1 MNESLH
7 NLPRSAR
14 FGQTHAERSILHT
27 AYCLLR
33 TASCLLRTA
42 IPTLTRGAILLLLV
56 LSACERERIVDPG
69 PDTTPPLPPAGV
81 LVEGARDGYIF
92 IGWLRNSERDLR
104 GYIVYRAEED
114 ADGPYAAIDTITQN
128 FIIDQQRSYDT
139 TYHYFITA
147 VDEAGNESI
156 AIDTVSA
163 ESPNLSDPDETRNIA
178 ANGFNDGRRRLLRLS
193 WVSVEEA
200 DLAGYRVYR
209 SDTPFD
215 DPSAAREIATTDA
228 AFVEDSTDVQPGRRY
243 YFAVVTIDRGG
254 RESEL
259 SPLAS
264 DLIATRP
271 VPVAPADNGQA
282 PPYPQLSWLSVPEAS
297 RYLVSIAL
305 SETTGEVWSGYVS
318 AGTDDTVRVR
328 YSESPLTPGVTYYW
342 RVSSVTAANGKPN
355 GISDVRRFI
364 VEN

>member
-1 MNESLH
+1 MLV
-7 NLPRSAR
+7 
-14 FGQTHAERSILHT
+14 
-27 AYCLLR
+27 
-33 TASCLLRTA
+33 
-42 IPTLTRGAILLLLV
+42 ILLVFV
-56 LSACERERIVDPG
+56 LTACERERIVDAG

-92 IGWLRNSERDLR
+92 IGWIRNSERDLR
-104 GYIVYRAEED
+104 GYVVHRAEEF
-114 ADGPYAAIDTITQN
+114 AGGPYTAIDTIGQN

-139 TYHYFITA
+139 TYYYYITA
-147 VDEAGNESI
+147 IDVAGNESV

-163 ESPNLSDPDETRNIA
+163 VSPNLSDPDAPRTIA
-178 ANGFNDGRRRLLRLS
+178 VNGFNDGSSRLLRLS

-215 DPSAAREIATTDA
+215 DPSSARHITDTDA
-228 AFVEDSTDVQPGRRY
+228 AFLEDSAAVQQGRRY
-243 YFAVVTIDRGG
+243 YYRLVTVDRGG

-264 DLIATRP
+264 DLIASRP
-271 VPVAPADNGQA
+271 LLVAPADNGKA
-282 PPYPQLSWLSVPEAS
+282 PPFPQLSWRAVPEAA

-305 SETTGEVWSGYVS
+305 SETAGEVWSGYVPAS
-318 AGTDDTVRVR
+318 TADTVRVR
-328 YSESPLTPGVTYYW
+328 YTESALTPGVTYFW
-342 RVSSVTAANGKPN
+342 RVSSVTAANGTPN
-355 GISDVRRFI
+355 GVSGVRRFI